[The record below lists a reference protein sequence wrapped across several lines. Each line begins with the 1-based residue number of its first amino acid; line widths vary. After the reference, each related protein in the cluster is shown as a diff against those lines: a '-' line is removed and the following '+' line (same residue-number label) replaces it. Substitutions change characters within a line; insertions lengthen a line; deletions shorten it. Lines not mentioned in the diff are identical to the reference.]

1 MFLALALLSCLE
13 AELPLTLLCQVL
25 KPGNL
30 SAVGPG
36 QFTVMWHLRGMLLEP
51 DWGRGLNTTTFRSD
65 TIAIISIRH
74 SVSCVC
80 NAVSRFSSNWDC
92 DPLLPLS
99 VWVGILITLLLAS
112 ILLWAGGH
120 SNDDDFDDDDD
131 DDDDLGSVDA
141 LGPADPQQVGRS
153 QEAWYP
159 GGPGRVGSSHDIYLC
174 NYLASVILLFV
185 SQAVIYYI
193 HDN

>member
-1 MFLALALLSCLE
+1 MLH
-13 AELPLTLLCQVL
+13 QVL

-30 SAVGPG
+30 TAVGPG

-65 TIAIISIRH
+65 TRTLGSHLYILTILAFNFAFLWLM
-74 SVSCVC
+74 CC

-112 ILLWAGGH
+112 ILLWAG
-120 SNDDDFDDDDD
+120 
-131 DDDDLGSVDA
+131 
-141 LGPADPQQVGRS
+141 
-153 QEAWYP
+153 EA
-159 GGPGRVGSSHDIYLC
+159 
-174 NYLASVILLFV
+174 
-185 SQAVIYYI
+185 Q
-193 HDN
+193 

>member
-1 MFLALALLSCLE
+1 M
-13 AELPLTLLCQVL
+13 
-25 KPGNL
+25 
-30 SAVGPG
+30 
-36 QFTVMWHLRGMLLEP
+36 
-51 DWGRGLNTTTFRSD
+51 
-65 TIAIISIRH
+65 I
-74 SVSCVC
+74 
-80 NAVSRFSSNWDC
+80 VSRFSSNWDC

-120 SNDDDFDDDDD
+120 SNDDDDDDDNG
-131 DDDDLGSVDA
+131 DDDLGSVDA

-174 NYLASVILLFV
+174 NYFASVILLFV

>member
-1 MFLALALLSCLE
+1 M
-13 AELPLTLLCQVL
+13 
-25 KPGNL
+25 
-30 SAVGPG
+30 
-36 QFTVMWHLRGMLLEP
+36 
-51 DWGRGLNTTTFRSD
+51 
-65 TIAIISIRH
+65 I
-74 SVSCVC
+74 
-80 NAVSRFSSNWDC
+80 VSRFSSNWDC

-131 DDDDLGSVDA
+131 DDDDDLGSVHA

-159 GGPGRVGSSHDIYLC
+159 GGPGRVGSS
-174 NYLASVILLFV
+174 
-185 SQAVIYYI
+185 QP
-193 HDN
+193 

>member
-1 MFLALALLSCLE
+1 M
-13 AELPLTLLCQVL
+13 
-25 KPGNL
+25 
-30 SAVGPG
+30 
-36 QFTVMWHLRGMLLEP
+36 
-51 DWGRGLNTTTFRSD
+51 
-65 TIAIISIRH
+65 
-74 SVSCVC
+74 
-80 NAVSRFSSNWDC
+80 
-92 DPLLPLS
+92 
-99 VWVGILITLLLAS
+99 WVGILITLLLAS

-120 SNDDDFDDDDD
+120 SNDDDDDDYGDDD
-131 DDDDLGSVDA
+131 DDDDLGSVHA